1 MKYYLFTLK
10 FMTPVHF
17 GDTSNGGN
25 LEKVTMTCS
34 ADTFFSA
41 LCSEAALTSNVY
53 AEEIA
58 QKFIEGKI
66 SISSLFPYYQAED
79 EELELYLPKPFY
91 RMNAEVAGIKSFNE
105 MKMAATKMKRVKK
118 TAYVRASQLKGLLN
132 AMGSNTEF
140 DYDLPIFATK
150 INSERVNKRM
160 EEPLPY
166 FVGSY
171 IFSKGAGL
179 YFVLGLDNEDDL
191 EQIKELIIQLG
202 YSGIGGKRSSG
213 YGKFELADDEIE
225 MDAECGI
232 FDDDIAL
239 ASMLVETEADL
250 QMNIAPVVP
259 NSGDVEEIK
268 NGFYKLLRRSG
279 FVASKNMEDNAKRES
294 IYMLAEGSC
303 FKKRLD
309 GNMVAFDVQGVNHKV
324 YRNGLGMFVGVS
336 L

>member
-1 MKYYLFTLK
+1 
-10 FMTPVHF
+10 MTPVHF
-17 GDTSNGGN
+17 GDTGNGGN

-41 LCSEAALTSNVY
+41 LCSEAALASNAF
-53 AEEIA
+53 AEEMA

-66 SISSLFPYYQAED
+66 AVSSLFPYYQAED
-79 EELELYLPKPFY
+79 DELELYLPKPFY
-91 RMNAEVAGIKSFNE
+91 RMNTEVTGIKSFNE
-105 MKMAATKMKRVKK
+105 MKIAATKMKRVKK
-118 TAYVRASQLKGLLN
+118 TAYVRASQLKDLLN
-132 AMGSNTEF
+132 AIGSNIEY
-140 DYDLPIFATK
+140 DYDLPVFATK
-150 INSERVNKRM
+150 MNSERVNKRM

-179 YFVLGLDNEDDL
+179 YFVLGLENEDDL
-191 EQIKELIIQLG
+191 EQIKELIVQLG

-239 ASMLVETEADL
+239 ANMLIEADADL

-259 NSGDVEEIK
+259 STDDIDTVKE
-268 NGFYKLLRRSG
+268 GFYKLLRRSG
-279 FVASKNMEDNAKRES
+279 FIASKNMEENAKRES
-294 IYMLAEGSC
+294 VYMLAEGSC
-303 FKKRLD
+303 FKKRLG
-309 GNMVAFDVQGVNHKV
+309 GNMVALDVQGVSHKV